1 MNLFETQV
9 HSPAGI
15 RLVAGLVAPF
25 LTDAGQA
32 GLASR
37 WGVNAETLHTEAL
50 ALARTLGEHDAL
62 HAALG
67 VWARN
72 HEFPPTATARLGEF
86 LGLLPQDVTRAQVV
100 LDGWANE
107 HTAGMITEFPATV
120 TEATSAVL
128 ASAIALDDTWAR
140 KADERKMRRF
150 SGTLVPG
157 FEAPVEVALAA
168 TNADRS
174 AVRVHMPLTSGLR
187 MSFCATVDGSEK
199 AAWLLAEE
207 PGVFTH
213 ALLEGQP
220 FVTARNV
227 TERDAL
233 DVAVILPAFTTRST
247 VDIAAEA
254 NRWGLKTAI
263 TDGAPG
269 LGDLPIS
276 GIVQDAFIEVTHTGV
291 KAAAV
296 TAMMLASANMT
307 HVAYTHRQNVITFG
321 DTFAY
326 EITHPDFPVALFAG
340 TYTD

>member
-1 MNLFETQV
+1 MNLFESQV

-25 LTDAGQA
+25 LTAAGQA
-32 GLASR
+32 ELASR
-37 WGVNAETLHTEAL
+37 WGADAETLHAEAVALTGAL
-50 ALARTLGEHDAL
+50 ADHGVL

-72 HEFPPTATARLGEF
+72 HEFPPTATARLGEY

-107 HTAGMITEFPATV
+107 HTAGMIPQFPATV

-140 KADERKMRRF
+140 KTHELKMRRF
-150 SGTLVPG
+150 SGAWVPG
-157 FEAPVEVALAA
+157 FEAPVEVDWAA

-174 AVRVHMPLTSGLR
+174 AVRVHIPLTSGLR
-187 MSFCATVDGSEK
+187 MTFCAAVEGSEK

-207 PGVFTH
+207 PEVFTH
-213 ALLEGQP
+213 ELLEGQP
-220 FVTARNV
+220 FVTAQEV
-227 TERDAL
+227 TEREAL
-233 DVAVILPAFTTRST
+233 DVAVVLPAFTTRST
-247 VDIAAEA
+247 LDVAAEA
-254 NRWGLKTAI
+254 NRWGLKTALVE
-263 TDGAPG
+263 GAPG
-269 LGDLPIS
+269 LGDLPIDA
-276 GIVQDAFIEVTHTGV
+276 IVQDAFIEVTHTGV

-296 TAMMLASANMT
+296 TAMMLAMANFSPVR
-307 HVAYTHRQNVITFG
+307 HSHKQHVITFDG
-321 DTFAY
+321 AFAY
-326 EITHPDFPVALFAG
+326 QITHPDFPVPLFAG